1 MKTQRKTVTVS
12 PTSPDTTVTSL
23 QNKNEMLQARINTLE
38 EEKASTSSQSMTSD
52 STVSTPAEDMTL
64 TLESVQT
71 ICERMFSDRMLQIER
86 MQENSDRKVQLMLEQ
101 LLNKQGSTA
110 DVSNPATETFCELAT
125 VKNGLVLLQDTR
137 KKRQKCN
144 DLPSP
149 ATTQIDPNTPQ
160 YKAMETDEGDKC

>member
-86 MQENSDRKVQLMLEQ
+86 MQEKSDRKVQLMFEQ
-101 LLNKQGSTA
+101 LLHKQGSTA
-110 DVSNPATETFCELAT
+110 DVSNPA
-125 VKNGLVLLQDTR
+125 
-137 KKRQKCN
+137 
-144 DLPSP
+144 
-149 ATTQIDPNTPQ
+149 
-160 YKAMETDEGDKC
+160 METLANSLLSRTALY